1 MKILLIKL
9 IAIVLF
15 YTSSYASA
23 EMKISVQLVT
33 GPKSPEFLMAQKF
46 ASDVK
51 LVTSGEVIFEIV
63 PKLETTEIKGL
74 LEKVNKG
81 EIGAG
86 IAYTHYWSSYHSAA
100 MLFGSPTAGA
110 GLGFE
115 NISWVSWFL
124 YGGGRRLY
132 DEPRAEM
139 GMNIKGLILQ
149 PLGPE
154 ALGRFNEP
162 IKSMDDFRDYKYRAP
177 PAYLDKHTW
186 TWG

>member
-1 MKILLIKL
+1 M
-9 IAIVLF
+9 
-15 YTSSYASA
+15 
-23 EMKISVQLVT
+23 
-33 GPKSPEFLMAQKF
+33 
-46 ASDVK
+46 
-51 LVTSGEVIFEIV
+51 
-63 PKLETTEIKGL
+63 PKLETTEITGL
-74 LEKVNKG
+74 LEQINKV
-81 EIGAG
+81 EIGPG
-86 IAYTHYWSSYHSAA
+86 IAYTHYWSSYHPAA

-110 GLGFE
+110 GLGFD
-115 NISWVSWFL
+115 NISWISWFL

-154 ALGRFNEP
+154 ALGRFKEP
-162 IKSMDDFRDYKYRAP
+162 IKSMDDFRDYTYRAP

>member
-81 EIGAG
+81 DI
-86 IAYTHYWSSYHSAA
+86 
-100 MLFGSPTAGA
+100 
-110 GLGFE
+110 
-115 NISWVSWFL
+115 
-124 YGGGRRLY
+124 R
-132 DEPRAEM
+132 
-139 GMNIKGLILQ
+139 ILRVKCRY
-149 PLGPE
+149 LTKE
-154 ALGRFNEP
+154 T
-162 IKSMDDFRDYKYRAP
+162 DF
-177 PAYLDKHTW
+177 
-186 TWG
+186 